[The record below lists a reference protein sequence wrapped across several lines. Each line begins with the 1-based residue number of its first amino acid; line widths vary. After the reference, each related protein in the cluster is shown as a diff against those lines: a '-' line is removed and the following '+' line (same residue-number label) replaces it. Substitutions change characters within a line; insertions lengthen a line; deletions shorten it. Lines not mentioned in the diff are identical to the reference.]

1 MFEKLTI
8 TKLKDNLD
16 EEEHVELIQKSKD
29 NYIRRK
35 CCCLLTWYL
44 SGLFYVTISLG
55 VIVLILYLRHGK
67 W

>member
-8 TKLKDNLD
+8 TKLKDNV
-16 EEEHVELIQKSKD
+16 EEELIQKPED
-29 NYIRRK
+29 NYMRRK

-55 VIVLILYLRHGK
+55 VIFLILYLRHGK

>member
-1 MFEKLTI
+1 MF
-8 TKLKDNLD
+8 TKLKDNV
-16 EEEHVELIQKSKD
+16 EEELIQQPKD

-35 CCCLLTWYL
+35 CCCLLTWFL
-44 SGLFYVTISLG
+44 SGLFYVMVSLG

>member
-1 MFEKLTI
+1 MF
-8 TKLKDNLD
+8 TKLKDNID
-16 EEEHVELIQKSKD
+16 EEEHEELIQQPKD
-29 NYIRRK
+29 NYMRRK

>member
-16 EEEHVELIQKSKD
+16 EELIQESKD

>member
-16 EEEHVELIQKSKD
+16 EEEELIQESKD

-44 SGLFYVTISLG
+44 SGLFYVMVSLG

>member
-8 TKLKDNLD
+8 TKLKDNL
-16 EEEHVELIQKSKD
+16 EEHEELIQESKD

-44 SGLFYVTISLG
+44 SGLFYVMVSLG

>member
-1 MFEKLTI
+1 MF
-8 TKLKDNLD
+8 TKSKDNV
-16 EEEHVELIQKSKD
+16 EEELIQKPED

>member
-8 TKLKDNLD
+8 TKLKDNV
-16 EEEHVELIQKSKD
+16 EEELIQKPED

-55 VIVLILYLRHGK
+55 VIVLILYLRRL
-67 W
+67 

>member
-8 TKLKDNLD
+8 TKLKDNV
-16 EEEHVELIQKSKD
+16 EEELIQESKD